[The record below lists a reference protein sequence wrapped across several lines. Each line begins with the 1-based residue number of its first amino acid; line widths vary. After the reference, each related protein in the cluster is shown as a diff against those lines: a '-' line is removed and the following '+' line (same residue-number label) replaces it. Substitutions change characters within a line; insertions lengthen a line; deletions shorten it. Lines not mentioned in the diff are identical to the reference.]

1 MKYYNIT
8 NIIINIIEIMMNKL
22 IITINNY
29 EWEIETIK
37 NRIIQNDSFSLTIF
51 ILHMNILFNEINTFW
66 ENILHILYMNEL
78 KIVIRTLKE
87 IEIIYNKIK
96 EVYSIFGMNM
106 NMNKYLLLNNIKYEI
121 QESLTNITII
131 NTNNQY
137 KYFIIEL
144 SKFQQRNN
152 LIE

>member
-1 MKYYNIT
+1 
-8 NIIINIIEIMMNKL
+8 MMNKL

-37 NRIIQNDSFSLTIF
+37 NRIIQNDSFSLIIF
-51 ILHMNILFNEINTFW
+51 ILNMNILFNEINKFW

-78 KIVIRTLKE
+78 KIVTRTLKE

-96 EVYSIFGMNM
+96 EVYSTFGIII

-137 KYFIIEL
+137 KYFIVEL
-144 SKFQQRNN
+144 SKFKQE
-152 LIE
+152 IM

>member
-1 MKYYNIT
+1 MKYYNII

-37 NRIIQNDSFSLTIF
+37 NRIIQNDSFSSIIF
-51 ILHMNILFNEINTFW
+51 ILNMNILFNEINKFW

-96 EVYSIFGMNM
+96 EVYSTFRMIM

-137 KYFIIEL
+137 KYFIVEL

-152 LIE
+152 LIK

>member
-1 MKYYNIT
+1 
-8 NIIINIIEIMMNKL
+8 MNKL

-37 NRIIQNDSFSLTIF
+37 NRIIQNDSFSSIIF
-51 ILHMNILFNEINTFW
+51 ILNMNILFNEINKFW

-96 EVYSIFGMNM
+96 EVYSIFWMNM

-144 SKFQQRNN
+144 SKFQQINN
-152 LIE
+152 VIE

>member
-1 MKYYNIT
+1 
-8 NIIINIIEIMMNKL
+8 MNKL

-37 NRIIQNDSFSLTIF
+37 NRIIQNDSFSLIIF
-51 ILHMNILFNEINTFW
+51 ILNMNILFNEINKLW

-96 EVYSIFGMNM
+96 EIYSTFRMNM

-121 QESLTNITII
+121 QESLINITII

-137 KYFIIEL
+137 KYFIV
-144 SKFQQRNN
+144 
-152 LIE
+152 

>member
-1 MKYYNIT
+1 MKYYNII

-37 NRIIQNDSFSLTIF
+37 NWIIQNDSFSLILF
-51 ILHMNILFNEINTFW
+51 ILNINILFNEINKFW

-78 KIVIRTLKE
+78 KIIIRTLEE

-96 EVYSIFGMNM
+96 
-106 NMNKYLLLNNIKYEI
+106 KYI
-121 QESLTNITII
+121 
-131 NTNNQY
+131 
-137 KYFIIEL
+137 
-144 SKFQQRNN
+144 
-152 LIE
+152 

>member
-1 MKYYNIT
+1 
-8 NIIINIIEIMMNKL
+8 MNKL

-37 NRIIQNDSFSLTIF
+37 NRIIQNDSFSSIIF
-51 ILHMNILFNEINTFW
+51 ILNMNILFNEINKFW

-96 EVYSIFGMNM
+96 EVYSSFWMNM
-106 NMNKYLLLNNIKYEI
+106 NMNKYFLLNNIKYEI

-137 KYFIIEL
+137 KYFIV
-144 SKFQQRNN
+144 
-152 LIE
+152 

>member
-8 NIIINIIEIMMNKL
+8 NIIINIIEVMMNKL

-37 NRIIQNDSFSLTIF
+37 NRIIQNDSFSLIIF
-51 ILHMNILFNEINTFW
+51 ILNMNILFNEINKFW
-66 ENILHILYMNEL
+66 ENILHILYINEL

-96 EVYSIFGMNM
+96 EIYSTFRMNM

-137 KYFIIEL
+137 KYFIVEL
-144 SKFQQRNN
+144 SKFQQINN
-152 LIE
+152 VIK

>member
-1 MKYYNIT
+1 
-8 NIIINIIEIMMNKL
+8 MNKL

-37 NRIIQNDSFSLTIF
+37 NRIIQNYSFSLIIF
-51 ILHMNILFNEINTFW
+51 ILNMNILFNEINTFW

-78 KIVIRTLKE
+78 KPVIRILEE

-96 EVYSIFGMNM
+96 EVYSTFRMIM

-131 NTNNQY
+131 NTDNQY
-137 KYFIIEL
+137 KYFIVEL
-144 SKFQQRNN
+144 SKFQQINN
-152 LIE
+152 VIE

>member
-1 MKYYNIT
+1 
-8 NIIINIIEIMMNKL
+8 
-22 IITINNY
+22 
-29 EWEIETIK
+29 
-37 NRIIQNDSFSLTIF
+37 
-51 ILHMNILFNEINTFW
+51 MNILFNEINKFW
-66 ENILHILYMNEL
+66 ENILHIFYMNEL

-96 EVYSIFGMNM
+96 EIYSTFRMNM

-144 SKFQQRNN
+144 SKFQ
-152 LIE
+152 

>member
-1 MKYYNIT
+1 
-8 NIIINIIEIMMNKL
+8 MNKL

-37 NRIIQNDSFSLTIF
+37 NRIIQNDSFSSIIF
-51 ILHMNILFNEINTFW
+51 ILNMNILFNEINKFW

-96 EVYSIFGMNM
+96 EVYSIFWMNM

-137 KYFIIEL
+137 KYFIVEL

-152 LIE
+152 LIK

>member
-1 MKYYNIT
+1 
-8 NIIINIIEIMMNKL
+8 MNKL

-29 EWEIETIK
+29 EGEIETIK
-37 NRIIQNDSFSLTIF
+37 NRIIQNDSFSSIIF
-51 ILHMNILFNEINTFW
+51 ILNMNILFNEINKFW
-66 ENILHILYMNEL
+66 KNILHILYMNEL

-96 EVYSIFGMNM
+96 EVYSIFRMNM
-106 NMNKYLLLNNIKYEI
+106 NMNKYLLLNNIKDEI

-137 KYFIIEL
+137 KYFRVEL

-152 LIE
+152 VIE

>member
-1 MKYYNIT
+1 MKYYNII

-37 NRIIQNDSFSLTIF
+37 NRIIQNDSFSLIIF
-51 ILHMNILFNEINTFW
+51 ILNMNILFNEINKFW

-96 EVYSIFGMNM
+96 EVYSTFWMNM

-137 KYFIIEL
+137 KYFIVEL

-152 LIE
+152 VIK

>member
-1 MKYYNIT
+1 
-8 NIIINIIEIMMNKL
+8 MNKL

-37 NRIIQNDSFSLTIF
+37 NRIIQSDSFSLIIF
-51 ILHMNILFNEINTFW
+51 ILNMNILFNEINKFW

-96 EVYSIFGMNM
+96 EVYSTFGMIM
-106 NMNKYLLLNNIKYEI
+106 NMNKYLLLNNIKDEI

-137 KYFIIEL
+137 KYFIVEL

-152 LIE
+152 VIK

>member
-1 MKYYNIT
+1 
-8 NIIINIIEIMMNKL
+8 
-22 IITINNY
+22 
-29 EWEIETIK
+29 
-37 NRIIQNDSFSLTIF
+37 
-51 ILHMNILFNEINTFW
+51 MNILFNEINKFW
-66 ENILHILYMNEL
+66 ENILHIFYMNEL

-96 EVYSIFGMNM
+96 EVYSTFWMNM

-137 KYFIIEL
+137 KYFIVEL
-144 SKFQQRNN
+144 SKFKQINN
-152 LIE
+152 VIK

>member
-1 MKYYNIT
+1 
-8 NIIINIIEIMMNKL
+8 MNKL

-29 EWEIETIK
+29 EGEIETIK
-37 NRIIQNDSFSLTIF
+37 NRIIQNDSFSSIIF
-51 ILHMNILFNEINTFW
+51 ILNMNILFNEINKFW

-96 EVYSIFGMNM
+96 EVYSIFRMNM

-137 KYFIIEL
+137 KYFIVEL
-144 SKFQQRNN
+144 SKFQQINN
-152 LIE
+152 VIK

>member
-1 MKYYNIT
+1 
-8 NIIINIIEIMMNKL
+8 MNKL

-37 NRIIQNDSFSLTIF
+37 NWIIQNDSFSLIIF
-51 ILHMNILFNEINTFW
+51 ILNMNILFNEINKFW
-66 ENILHILYMNEL
+66 ENILHIFYMNEL
-78 KIVIRTLKE
+78 KIVIRTLEE

-96 EVYSIFGMNM
+96 EVYSTIRMNM

-137 KYFIIEL
+137 KYFIVEL
-144 SKFQQRNN
+144 SKFQQE
-152 LIE
+152 IM

>member
-1 MKYYNIT
+1 
-8 NIIINIIEIMMNKL
+8 MNKL

-29 EWEIETIK
+29 EEEIETIK
-37 NRIIQNDSFSLTIF
+37 NRIIQNDSILSIIF
-51 ILHMNILFNEINTFW
+51 IINMNILFNEINKFW

-78 KIVIRTLKE
+78 KIVIRTLEE

-96 EVYSIFGMNM
+96 EVYSPFGMNM

-137 KYFIIEL
+137 KYFIVEL

-152 LIE
+152 VIE